1 MPPSRPSTFEI
12 AGFRGHALPCALH
25 ADGDE
30 PGVAVVFPGAVAE
43 GGRIGGSPARPDLS
57 YARSLLRAEGIA
69 VFEVWWDAGPVP
81 RQELDA
87 WIAANADAALAAATE
102 DRPLAAL
109 VGRSIGTIAL
119 SGIVS
124 HADWERRAVP
134 TIWMAPL
141 LTLPNVA
148 SALEGLR
155 SPAFVVGGTGDPAFD
170 AGVVERLSRTNVEV
184 AVIEGAHHG
193 LEVGD
198 DPAGSAR
205 LLAGVLDRMRE
216 FVVRSRSG
224 S

>member
-1 MPPSRPSTFEI
+1 MPPPRPVTFEI
-12 AGFRGHALPCALH
+12 AGHRGDPLACVLH

-43 GGRIGGSPARPDLS
+43 GGRLGGSPARPDLS
-57 YARSLLRAEGIA
+57 YTRSLLRGQGLA

-81 RQELDA
+81 REEFDA
-87 WIAANADAALAAATE
+87 WIAANAESALAAATE
-102 DRPLAAL
+102 AHPLAIL
-109 VGRSIGTIAL
+109 VGRSIGTMAL

-124 HADWERRAVP
+124 SADWASRAVP
-134 TIWMAPL
+134 TIWIAPL

-148 SALEGLR
+148 QALESLR

-170 AGVVERLSRTNVEV
+170 AGVVERLGARDLEI
-184 AVIEGAHHG
+184 AAIEGAHHG

-198 DPAGSAR
+198 PAESAR
-205 LLAGVLDRMRE
+205 LLADVLDGMRE
-216 FVVRSRSG
+216 FVVRTRSA